1 MKKIALLTILLAIF
15 VYSAGFAQ
23 MADDAELQSIKAN
36 SLGLQPA
43 SKPFSLIDLSR
54 LHFSHS
60 YSLSFFSG
68 GGTSGS
74 MGLYTGQIFY
84 DISSSLSLNLKL
96 GIAHNPGSVFDRT
109 QSSDAVF
116 LPGARID
123 YHPSENFRITAG
135 FNTYYGNYYNPFEG
149 YYYPWRR

>member
-1 MKKIALLTILLAIF
+1 MKKIAILTILIGVFAF
-15 VYSAGFAQ
+15 SFGYAQ
-23 MADDAELQSIKAN
+23 MAEDAELQSIKAN
-36 SLGLQPA
+36 NLRLQPA
-43 SKPFSLIDLSR
+43 AKPFSLIDLSR

-60 YSLSFFSG
+60 YSLSYFSG

-84 DISSSLSLNLKL
+84 DISSDLSLNLKL

-109 QSSDAVF
+109 QSTDAVF
-116 LPGARID
+116 LPGARLD

-135 FNTYYGNYYNPFEG
+135 FNTYYGNYYSPFES